1 MQKIIL
7 VLFTVILSSF
17 IFAQTMPP
25 SFPTEATDVTAVQ
38 IQEFIDNLPRDRVSD
53 RPIRVVETTGDMRL
67 GVFGVYRPMGVT
79 GDVNVHLVD
88 TTEIYYMLKGSAT
101 LVTGG
106 DLVDSYPAPGSDNWV
121 RAKGIENGV
130 TRKVVPGD
138 VIVIPG
144 HTPHWWGEL
153 DSEIEY
159 LIFRPDPG
167 NRLALK

>member
-7 VLFTVILSSF
+7 LSLTVILSSF
-17 IFAQTMPP
+17 VFAQTTPP

-106 DLVDSYPAPGSDNWV
+106 DLVDSYPAPGSDNWI

-144 HTPHWWGEL
+144 HTPHWWSEL

-167 NRLALK
+167 NRLELK

>member
-7 VLFTVILSSF
+7 VFFTVILSSL

-25 SFPTEATDVTAVQ
+25 SFPTEATDVTALQ

-88 TTEIYYMLKGSAT
+88 TTEIYYICG
-101 LVTGG
+101 
-106 DLVDSYPAPGSDNWV
+106 
-121 RAKGIENGV
+121 
-130 TRKVVPGD
+130 
-138 VIVIPG
+138 
-144 HTPHWWGEL
+144 
-153 DSEIEY
+153 
-159 LIFRPDPG
+159 
-167 NRLALK
+167 